1 MPRKLFMVAVV
12 VALFFASP
20 LHAAPPFGSFGGI
33 VGGGNGGAGT
43 IPIHGWALDD
53 DGVAAVDILVD
64 GLVVGRALYG
74 RTRPGVTAQFPGF
87 PDSAAPGFAY
97 QLDSTRYLNGLH
109 TVGARVVSDTGEIRN
124 LNSVTLQFGN
134 LTHNLVPF
142 GAIEFPSSDAELFG
156 RCDLQQARRYS
167 VISGWALDV
176 GVETGDQGVSYVE
189 LLIDGVIHRNS
200 LESCHFDINKGGL
213 TDCYGFRRLD
223 VAQHFP
229 TLSDSPHSGF
239 RFVLDIGELLNE
251 GIVQGRH
258 LISIRAGDRSGQ
270 VARVAEFPVTF
281 SCDDFFPN
289 EGSFGEVQRPR
300 GGLTYGG
307 VIETIGWA
315 LDREGVHAVL
325 IFVDGV
331 FRGDADYGFERPVVT
346 FYYPGFFNSALP
358 GWRFFL
364 DTHEL
369 SNGTHMLRAVVR
381 DLGGVT
387 TLIGERSFVVFN
399 P

>member
-1 MPRKLFMVAVV
+1 MQRKIFVVAVV
-12 VALFFASP
+12 VALSLASQAQ
-20 LHAAPPFGSFGGI
+20 AAPPFGSFGGI
-33 VGGGNGGAGT
+33 VGGENGGAGT
-43 IPIHGWALDD
+43 IPLHGWALDD
-53 DGVAAVDILVD
+53 NGVAAVDVLVD

-74 RTRPGVTAQFPGF
+74 RSRPGVTSQFPGF
-87 PDSAAPGFAY
+87 PDSDAPGFGF
-97 QLDSTRYLNGLH
+97 QLDSTRFLNGLH
-109 TVGARVVSDTGEIRN
+109 TVSARVVSEVGEIRN
-124 LNSVTLQFGN
+124 LNSLTLQFTN

-156 RCDLQQARRYS
+156 RCDLAQARRFS

-189 LLIDGVIHRNS
+189 LLIDGVIHRNT

-213 TDCYGFRRLD
+213 SDCYGFRRLD

-229 TLSDSPHSGF
+229 NISDSPHSGF
-239 RFVLDIGELLNE
+239 RFVLDIGELLNQ

-289 EGSFGEVQRPR
+289 EGSFGLVQRPR

-307 VIETIGWA
+307 VVEAIGWA
-315 LDREGVHAVL
+315 LDREGVDNVL
-325 IFVDGV
+325 IYIDGV
-331 FRGDADYGFERPVVT
+331 LQGNAEYGFARPVVT
-346 FYYPGFFNSALP
+346 FFYPGFFNSALP
-358 GWRFFL
+358 GWRFFI
-364 DTHEL
+364 DTRDF
-369 SNGTHMLRAVVR
+369 SNGPHTLQAVVR

-387 TLIGERSFVVFN
+387 TMIGERPFFVFN

>member
-1 MPRKLFMVAVV
+1 MQRKLFLVAVV
-12 VALFFASP
+12 ALLFALP
-20 LHAAPPFGSFGGI
+20 LSAAPPFGSFGGI

-43 IPIHGWALDD
+43 IPLHGWALDD
-53 DGVAAVDILVD
+53 NGVAAVDILVD

-74 RTRPGVTAQFPGF
+74 RTRPGVTSQFPGF
-87 PDSAAPGFAY
+87 PDSAAPGFAF
-97 QLDSTRYLNGLH
+97 QLDSTRFLNGLH
-109 TVGARVVSDTGEIRN
+109 TVAARVVSDTGEIRN
-124 LNSVTLQFGN
+124 LSSLTLQFTN

-142 GAIEFPSSDAELFG
+142 GAIEFPSSDADLFG
-156 RCDLQQARRYS
+156 RCNLLQPRRYS

-176 GVETGDQGVSYVE
+176 GVETGDQGVSWVE
-189 LLIDGVIHRNS
+189 LLIDGVIHRNT

-213 TDCYGFRRLD
+213 SDCYGFRRLD

-229 TLSDSPHSGF
+229 TVSDSPQSGF
-239 RFVLDIGELLNE
+239 RFVLDIGQILNE

-258 LISIRAGDRSGQ
+258 LLSIRAGDRSGQ
-270 VARVAEFPVTF
+270 VARIAEFPVTF
-281 SCDDFFPN
+281 GCDDFFPN

-307 VIETIGWA
+307 IIEAIGWA
-315 LDREGVHAVL
+315 LDREGVDAVL
-325 IFVDGV
+325 ISVDGV
-331 FRGDADYGFERPVVT
+331 LLGDADYGFARPVVT
-346 FYYPGFFNSALP
+346 YFYPGFFNSALP

-364 DTHEL
+364 DTRDL
-369 SNGTHMLRAVVR
+369 ANGQHTLHAVVR

-387 TLIGERSFVVFN
+387 KLIGERSFVVFN